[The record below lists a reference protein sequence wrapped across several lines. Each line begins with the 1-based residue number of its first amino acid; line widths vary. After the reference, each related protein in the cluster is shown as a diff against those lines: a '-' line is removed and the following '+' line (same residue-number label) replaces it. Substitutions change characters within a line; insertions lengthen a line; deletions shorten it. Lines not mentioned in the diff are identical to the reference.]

1 MCCEGVDPGEK
12 KTGRGMVGG
21 PRVKENGPTGKREGG
36 KEMGLVFFKKL
47 FFKTFSNFKHFKH
60 FSNSFQ
66 NFQTILKTFKTSHK
80 HT

>member
-1 MCCEGVDPGEK
+1 MGCEGVDPGEK
-12 KTGRGMVGG
+12 K
-21 PRVKENGPTGKREGG
+21 KNGPGKGMWAAGERKRADRKKRGREGDG
-36 KEMGLVFFKKL
+36 FV

-66 NFQTILKTFKTSHK
+66 NFQTILNTFKTSHK

>member
-1 MCCEGVDPGEK
+1 MK
-12 KTGRGMVGG
+12 KRG
-21 PRVKENGPTGKREGG
+21 REGDG
-36 KEMGLVFFKKL
+36 FGF

-80 HT
+80 HTKTPCKQKDDAQALVASKIIQK